1 MSDNNHINIHSEPRK
16 IVLILGN
23 GFDLDLGYK
32 TSYKDFWESE
42 YCPKDYPAPLI
53 HHLNQKWNN
62 VLEAVKWYDL
72 ENEFLYYYRSIPDPI
87 KGMDHITDEEKALLK
102 DFDCFGFTFGKYDDK
117 LDIVKSL
124 VDKGVLLYRHPGYID
139 DNYIKDALQP
149 PIWRDRKAFQL
160 IKDGLCNYLRT
171 IDSQAKRDNSMA
183 LQVLFA
189 ANCAREA
196 DAFLNIYSF
205 NYTKLPVYYGNGFE
219 SIIHYV
225 HGNCEKGKI
234 IIGTKDDEYV
244 KSYDFLMKSFD
255 SQFNAP
261 PIVSDLLEADEVIIF
276 GHSIGEND
284 RQYFEAFFRQQ
295 TDVTHPKKKDIIIF
309 TKDEESKVDIKRSLQ
324 KMTGN
329 NLSTLY
335 CLNHIEIIKTSDFKE
350 DRDSLVKF
358 FSDHIADNMHLLAT
372 LHRLDLEMA

>member
-1 MSDNNHINIHSEPRK
+1 MYENHNDIIQSLYEK
-16 IVLILGN
+16 GAFILYKN
-23 GFDLDLGYK
+23 TLHCVFDDYK
-32 TSYKDFWESE
+32 KDFLLS
-42 YCPKDYPAPLI
+42 
-53 HHLNQKWNN
+53 
-62 VLEAVKWYDL
+62 
-72 ENEFLYYYRSIPDPI
+72 PI
-87 KGMDHITDEEKALLK
+87 LR
-102 DFDCFGFTFGKYDDK
+102 DK
-117 LDIVKSL
+117 KSL
-124 VDKGVLLYRHPGYID
+124 Y
-139 DNYIKDALQP
+139 
-149 PIWRDRKAFQL
+149 L
-160 IKDGLCNYLRT
+160 IKEGLCRYLST

-196 DAFLNIYSF
+196 DNFLNIYSF

-219 SIIHYV
+219 SIVHYV

-244 KSYDFLMKSFD
+244 NSYDFLMKSFD
-255 SQFNAP
+255 PKFNAP
-261 PIVSDLLEADEVIIF
+261 SIVSDLLEADEVIIF

-284 RQYFEAFFRQQ
+284 RQHFEAFFKQQ

-309 TKDEESKVDIKRSLQ
+309 TRDEESKVDIKRSLQ

-358 FSDHIADNMHLLAT
+358 FSDHISDKRHLMAT
-372 LHRLDLEMA
+372 LHRLDLEIA